1 MGAGPT
7 VSARVTASPVTRAIR
22 VIGDR
27 WALLVVRDAFQ
38 GVRRFDEFVA
48 RTGASR
54 STLTRRLNALVA
66 ARILVRQQ
74 YLASPRRFEYRLT
87 ERGRDLFPLALVCW
101 DWERRWAPEGSGIPL
116 RLRHDCGRALRLET
130 TCKAC
135 GERIE
140 VRDVDYVEQPGVT
153 ARAVPRLTRGR
164 RLSALTSAT
173 HQGSHDTLTHIA
185 DIVGDPWTPLVLAAA
200 FFGVRRYDA
209 FQRELGI
216 ATNILASRLELLVAQ
231 RVFARVRY
239 QGQPPRHEYV
249 LTDKGRALFPYALYL
264 HAWGSRWLAGSRGV
278 AFKFVHRR
286 CGGELEPAVRCTN
299 CNRSVLPGSL
309 TPR

>member
-1 MGAGPT
+1 MGATPT

-54 STLTRRLNALVA
+54 STLTRRLGALVA
-66 ARILVRQQ
+66 AGILVRKQ

-130 TCKAC
+130 ACGHC
-135 GERIE
+135 GERVE
-140 VRDVDYVEQPGVT
+140 ARDVDYVQQPGVN

-164 RLSALTSAT
+164 RLSGLTSAT

-200 FFGVRRYDA
+200 FFGVRRYDG

-249 LTDKGRALFPYALYL
+249 LTDKGRALFPYAVCL
-264 HAWGSRWLAGSRGV
+264 HAWGGRWLAGSRGV
-278 AFKFVHRR
+278 AFKFMHRT
-286 CGGELEPAVRCTN
+286 CGRELEPVVRCTG
-299 CNRSVLPGSL
+299 CGATVLPGSL